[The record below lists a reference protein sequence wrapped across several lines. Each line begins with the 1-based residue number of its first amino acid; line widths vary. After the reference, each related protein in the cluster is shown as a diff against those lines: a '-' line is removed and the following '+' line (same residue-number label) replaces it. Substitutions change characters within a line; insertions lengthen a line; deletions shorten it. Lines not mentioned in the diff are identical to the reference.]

1 MRTRQN
7 NPNDIAFARLALT
20 IVALEFGQPDL
31 SLDIEKTGPDRRR
44 AIFVRQVA
52 IYVAQTVFDLT
63 ATRLGELFSRDRS
76 TITHAVRVVED
87 SREDPVFNR
96 KLLKAEDVL
105 SQSYD
110 ALRAAA

>member
-1 MRTRQN
+1 MRHRQQ

-31 SLDIEKTGPDRRR
+31 SLDIEKTGAGRRH
-44 AIFVRQVA
+44 AVFARQVA
-52 IYVAQTVFDLT
+52 IYLLQTVFNLT
-63 ATRLGELFSRDRS
+63 ATRTAELFSRDRS
-76 TITHAVRVVED
+76 TITHAIRVVED

-105 SQSYD
+105 SQSVD
-110 ALRAAA
+110 ALGAAA